1 MYLAETINGILDSKK
16 DKLIGRTSYFHVV
29 DILNRAFRKKEPFV
43 FRFEL
48 YSDFSKNDF
57 TVSGLYDMDRNER
70 FIVLNFAK
78 DYKHFELK
86 EEMWKEFKFAISQ
99 VCQHESIHKLQWQH
113 RETDPSSRMPLEFK
127 FECSSKE
134 EERDYLKDVDEI
146 DAYAHDIAMEIKFF
160 YPRKDP
166 YLVLRRINNHNKIW
180 SYRYYKKTF
189 RGTIWVSIH
198 NRLLKKTYMWLP
210 YVTV

>member
-16 DKLIGRTSYFHVV
+16 NKLIGRASYFHVV
-29 DILNRAFRKKEPFV
+29 DVLNRAFRKKESFV

-57 TVSGLYDMDRNER
+57 TVSGLYDMDRDEK
-70 FIVLNFAK
+70 FIILNFSK
-78 DYKHFELK
+78 DYKHFELNEDK
-86 EEMWKEFKFAISQ
+86 WKEFKFAISQ

-113 RETDPSSRMPLEFK
+113 RETDPSSRMPLEFRY
-127 FECSSKE
+127 ECSSKE

-160 YPRKDP
+160 YPKKDP
-166 YLVLRRINNHNKIW
+166 YAVLRKINSHRKIW
-180 SYRYYKKTF
+180 SYRYFKKTF
-189 RGTIWVSIH
+189 RGTVWTSIH